1 MDEQFS
7 GGTRGVGLSRRH
19 GGRSAVP
26 TLTAHPAVL
35 AERGPR
41 SRPTE
46 AREEPC
52 GDVSVEPLF
61 AAPGLILVAAV
72 AIFEGY
78 HWLHL
83 VPDGLLRPT
92 SVAFT
97 LSVVPATV
105 ALTRHVDAP
114 AVVWARIAAVAIL
127 VLGLVVAIGHV
138 TAIGRVLGV
147 TSLFLAG
154 TLVFLVVASERHRPP
169 PARTD

>member
-1 MDEQFS
+1 MDEQLS
-7 GGTRGVGLSRRH
+7 GGTRGVGLSHRH
-19 GGRSAVP
+19 AGGRAVP

-35 AERGPR
+35 ADRGPR

-46 AREEPC
+46 TPDESSGHESA
-52 GDVSVEPLF
+52 EPLF
-61 AAPGLILVAAV
+61 AAPGLILFAAV

-78 HWLHL
+78 RWLHL

-97 LSVVPATV
+97 LSVVPVTV

-114 AVVWARIAAVAIL
+114 TAAWARIAAVVIL

-138 TAIGRVLGV
+138 TAISRVLGV

-154 TLVFLVVASERHRPP
+154 TLVFLVVASERHRHP
-169 PARTD
+169 PASTD

>member
-1 MDEQFS
+1 MTS
-7 GGTRGVGLSRRH
+7 
-19 GGRSAVP
+19 
-26 TLTAHPAVL
+26 HPAML
-35 AERGPR
+35 ADRGPR

-46 AREEPC
+46 TRDESS
-52 GDVSVEPLF
+52 GRLSVERPF

-78 HWLHL
+78 RWLHL

-97 LSVVPATV
+97 LSVVPVTV

-114 AVVWARIAAVAIL
+114 TAAWARITAVVVL
-127 VLGLVVAIGHV
+127 VLSLVVAIGHV
-138 TAIGRVLGV
+138 TAISRVLGV

-154 TLVFLVVASERHRPP
+154 TLVFLVVASERHRQP
-169 PARTD
+169 PASTD